1 MRVGIFTES
10 YPPLVNGVSTS
21 ILMLEH
27 ALTKLGHEVFIITVS
42 DNKKDYALE
51 NNGHILRLPSVN
63 LANCYDYKMT
73 SVYPIKAVNMIK
85 KMNLDVI
92 HSNVEFTVG
101 IFARV
106 VSEQLSIPLVH
117 TYHTNWEDYT
127 HYITKNKKILD
138 DICKKLLK
146 YLVVFF
152 EDKTVTELIVP
163 SNKIYN
169 LFKDKYKFT
178 KNIHII
184 QTGIETSKFY
194 KENFNLKDIN
204 SLKKKLGIKKKDFVV
219 MTVSRLAKEKSVD
232 RIINNHKELVKKY
245 SNMKL
250 LIVGDGPDID
260 KLKDEA
266 KSLGVSDSVIFT
278 GKVPLNDIPIYYQ
291 LGNVFVTASKSETQG
306 LTVVEAISSSLP
318 VVAVKDDSFVNSVI
332 EEFNGF
338 VFTDDEK
345 YINSISKL
353 YEDKEL
359 YNRLSNQS
367 RLLSEDFSSEY
378 FALKVLKVYETAIEN
393 YKKDNKKIKNKL
405 TLGSVIVSPYANSLI
420 KKQYTKLFNLIF
432 DPNEL
437 NMRNNIAHIN
447 NESFDFLCLGDTA
460 VLMQL
465 LWDIITEDIFE

>member
-42 DNKKDYALE
+42 DNKKDYVLE

-138 DICKKLLK
+138 YICKKLLK

-194 KENFNLKDIN
+194 KEKFNLKDIN
-204 SLKKKLGIKKKDFVV
+204 SLKKKIGIKKKDFVV

-278 GKVPLNDIPIYYQ
+278 GKVPLSDIPIYYQ

-332 EEFNGF
+332 EDFNGF

-353 YEDKEL
+353 YEDKDL

-393 YKKDNKKIKNKL
+393 YKKDNKKIINK
-405 TLGSVIVSPYANSLI
+405 I
-420 KKQYTKLFNLIF
+420 K
-432 DPNEL
+432 
-437 NMRNNIAHIN
+437 NNIASRKYKKISEKN
-447 NESFDFLCLGDTA
+447 
-460 VLMQL
+460 
-465 LWDIITEDIFE
+465 

>member
-42 DNKKDYALE
+42 DNKKDYVLE

-194 KENFNLKDIN
+194 KENFNQKDIN

-219 MTVSRLAKEKSVD
+219 MTISRLAKEKSVD

-245 SNMKL
+245 SNMNL

-278 GKVPLNDIPIYYQ
+278 GKVPLSDIPIYYQ

-332 EEFNGF
+332 EDFNGF

-353 YEDKEL
+353 YEDKDL

-367 RLLSEDFSSEY
+367 RLLSADFSSEY

-393 YKKDNKKIKNKL
+393 YKKDNKKIINK
-405 TLGSVIVSPYANSLI
+405 I
-420 KKQYTKLFNLIF
+420 K
-432 DPNEL
+432 
-437 NMRNNIAHIN
+437 NNIASRKYKKISEKN
-447 NESFDFLCLGDTA
+447 
-460 VLMQL
+460 
-465 LWDIITEDIFE
+465 

>member
-42 DNKKDYALE
+42 DNKKDYVLE

-194 KENFNLKDIN
+194 KEKFNLKDIN

-245 SNMKL
+245 LNMKL

-278 GKVPLNDIPIYYQ
+278 GKVPLSDIPIYYQ

-318 VVAVKDDSFVNSVI
+318 IVAVKDDSFVNSVI
-332 EEFNGF
+332 EDFNGF

-353 YEDKEL
+353 YEDKDL

-393 YKKDNKKIKNKL
+393 YKKDNKKIINK
-405 TLGSVIVSPYANSLI
+405 I
-420 KKQYTKLFNLIF
+420 K
-432 DPNEL
+432 
-437 NMRNNIAHIN
+437 NNIASRKYKKISEKN
-447 NESFDFLCLGDTA
+447 
-460 VLMQL
+460 
-465 LWDIITEDIFE
+465 

>member
-42 DNKKDYALE
+42 DNKKDYVLE

-194 KENFNLKDIN
+194 KEKFNLKDIN

-278 GKVPLNDIPIYYQ
+278 GKVPLSDIPIYYQ

-318 VVAVKDDSFVNSVI
+318 IVAVKDDSFVNSVI
-332 EEFNGF
+332 EDFNGF

-353 YEDKEL
+353 YEDKDL

-393 YKKDNKKIKNKL
+393 YKKDNKKIINK
-405 TLGSVIVSPYANSLI
+405 I
-420 KKQYTKLFNLIF
+420 K
-432 DPNEL
+432 
-437 NMRNNIAHIN
+437 NNIASRKYKKISEKN
-447 NESFDFLCLGDTA
+447 
-460 VLMQL
+460 
-465 LWDIITEDIFE
+465 

>member
-42 DNKKDYALE
+42 DNKKDYVLE

-194 KENFNLKDIN
+194 KENFNQKDIN

-278 GKVPLNDIPIYYQ
+278 RKVPLSDIPIYYQ

-332 EEFNGF
+332 EDFNGF

-353 YEDKEL
+353 YEDKDL

-367 RLLSEDFSSEY
+367 RLLSADFSSEY

-393 YKKDNKKIKNKL
+393 YKKDNKKIINK
-405 TLGSVIVSPYANSLI
+405 I
-420 KKQYTKLFNLIF
+420 K
-432 DPNEL
+432 
-437 NMRNNIAHIN
+437 NNIASRKYKKISEKN
-447 NESFDFLCLGDTA
+447 
-460 VLMQL
+460 
-465 LWDIITEDIFE
+465 

>member
-42 DNKKDYALE
+42 DNKKDYVLE

-194 KENFNLKDIN
+194 KENFNQKDIN

-245 SNMKL
+245 SNMNL

-278 GKVPLNDIPIYYQ
+278 GKVPLSDIPIYYQ
-291 LGNVFVTASKSETQG
+291 LGNVFVNASKSETQG

-332 EEFNGF
+332 EDFNGF

-353 YEDKEL
+353 YEDKDL

-367 RLLSEDFSSEY
+367 RLLSADFSSEY

-393 YKKDNKKIKNKL
+393 YKKDNKKIINK
-405 TLGSVIVSPYANSLI
+405 I
-420 KKQYTKLFNLIF
+420 K
-432 DPNEL
+432 
-437 NMRNNIAHIN
+437 NNIASRKYKKISEKN
-447 NESFDFLCLGDTA
+447 
-460 VLMQL
+460 
-465 LWDIITEDIFE
+465 

>member
-194 KENFNLKDIN
+194 KENFNQKDIN

-332 EEFNGF
+332 EDFNGF

-353 YEDKEL
+353 YEDKDL

-393 YKKDNKKIKNKL
+393 YKKDNKKIINK
-405 TLGSVIVSPYANSLI
+405 I
-420 KKQYTKLFNLIF
+420 K
-432 DPNEL
+432 
-437 NMRNNIAHIN
+437 NNIASRKYKKISEKN
-447 NESFDFLCLGDTA
+447 
-460 VLMQL
+460 
-465 LWDIITEDIFE
+465 

>member
-42 DNKKDYALE
+42 DNKKDYVLE

-146 YLVVFF
+146 YLMVFF

-194 KENFNLKDIN
+194 KEKFNLKDIN
-204 SLKKKLGIKKKDFVV
+204 SLKKKLGIKKKDFIV

-278 GKVPLNDIPIYYQ
+278 GKVPLSDIPIYYQ

-332 EEFNGF
+332 EDFNGF

-393 YKKDNKKIKNKL
+393 YKKDNKKIINK
-405 TLGSVIVSPYANSLI
+405 I
-420 KKQYTKLFNLIF
+420 K
-432 DPNEL
+432 
-437 NMRNNIAHIN
+437 NNIASRKYKKISEKN
-447 NESFDFLCLGDTA
+447 
-460 VLMQL
+460 
-465 LWDIITEDIFE
+465 

>member
-42 DNKKDYALE
+42 DNKKDYVLE

-194 KENFNLKDIN
+194 KENFNQKDIN

-232 RIINNHKELVKKY
+232 RIINNHKEIVKKY

-278 GKVPLNDIPIYYQ
+278 GKVPLSDIPIYYQ

-332 EEFNGF
+332 EDFNGF

-353 YEDKEL
+353 YEDKDL

-367 RLLSEDFSSEY
+367 RLLSADFSSEY

-393 YKKDNKKIKNKL
+393 YKKDNKKIINK
-405 TLGSVIVSPYANSLI
+405 I
-420 KKQYTKLFNLIF
+420 K
-432 DPNEL
+432 
-437 NMRNNIAHIN
+437 NNIASRKYKKISEKN
-447 NESFDFLCLGDTA
+447 
-460 VLMQL
+460 
-465 LWDIITEDIFE
+465 

>member
-42 DNKKDYALE
+42 DNKKDYVLE

-194 KENFNLKDIN
+194 KENFNQKDIN

-245 SNMKL
+245 LNMKL

-278 GKVPLNDIPIYYQ
+278 GKVPLSDIPIYYQ

-332 EEFNGF
+332 EDFNGF

-353 YEDKEL
+353 YEDKDL

-367 RLLSEDFSSEY
+367 RLLSADFSSEY

-393 YKKDNKKIKNKL
+393 YKKDNKKIINK
-405 TLGSVIVSPYANSLI
+405 I
-420 KKQYTKLFNLIF
+420 K
-432 DPNEL
+432 
-437 NMRNNIAHIN
+437 NNIASRKYKKISEKN
-447 NESFDFLCLGDTA
+447 
-460 VLMQL
+460 
-465 LWDIITEDIFE
+465 

>member
-42 DNKKDYALE
+42 DNKKDYILE

-184 QTGIETSKFY
+184 QTGIEISKFY
-194 KENFNLKDIN
+194 KENFNQKDIN

-278 GKVPLNDIPIYYQ
+278 GKVPLSDIPIYYQ

-318 VVAVKDDSFVNSVI
+318 IVAVKDDSFVNSVI
-332 EEFNGF
+332 EDFNGF

-353 YEDKEL
+353 YEDKDL

-393 YKKDNKKIKNKL
+393 YKKDNKKIINK
-405 TLGSVIVSPYANSLI
+405 I
-420 KKQYTKLFNLIF
+420 K
-432 DPNEL
+432 
-437 NMRNNIAHIN
+437 NNIASRKYKKISEKN
-447 NESFDFLCLGDTA
+447 
-460 VLMQL
+460 
-465 LWDIITEDIFE
+465 

>member
-42 DNKKDYALE
+42 DNKKDYTLE

-63 LANCYDYKMT
+63 LVNCYDYKMT

-146 YLVVFF
+146 YLMVFF

-194 KENFNLKDIN
+194 KENFNQKDIN

-245 SNMKL
+245 LNMKL

-291 LGNVFVTASKSETQG
+291 LGNIFVTASKSETQG

-332 EEFNGF
+332 EDFNGF
-338 VFTDDEK
+338 VFTEDEK

-353 YEDKEL
+353 YEDKDL

-367 RLLSEDFSSEY
+367 RLLSADFSSEY

-393 YKKDNKKIKNKL
+393 YKKDNKKIINK
-405 TLGSVIVSPYANSLI
+405 I
-420 KKQYTKLFNLIF
+420 K
-432 DPNEL
+432 
-437 NMRNNIAHIN
+437 NNIASRKYKKISEKN
-447 NESFDFLCLGDTA
+447 
-460 VLMQL
+460 
-465 LWDIITEDIFE
+465 

>member
-42 DNKKDYALE
+42 DNKKDYVLE
-51 NNGHILRLPSVN
+51 NKGHILRLPSVN

-194 KENFNLKDIN
+194 KENFNQKDIN

-278 GKVPLNDIPIYYQ
+278 GKVPLSDIPIYYQ

-353 YEDKEL
+353 YEDKDL

-367 RLLSEDFSSEY
+367 RLLSADFSSEY

-393 YKKDNKKIKNKL
+393 YKKDNKKIINK
-405 TLGSVIVSPYANSLI
+405 I
-420 KKQYTKLFNLIF
+420 K
-432 DPNEL
+432 
-437 NMRNNIAHIN
+437 NNIAIRKYEKISEKN
-447 NESFDFLCLGDTA
+447 
-460 VLMQL
+460 
-465 LWDIITEDIFE
+465 

>member
-42 DNKKDYALE
+42 DNKKDYVLE

-194 KENFNLKDIN
+194 KENFNQKDIN

-232 RIINNHKELVKKY
+232 RIINNHKEIVKKY

-278 GKVPLNDIPIYYQ
+278 GKVPLSDIPIYYQ

-332 EEFNGF
+332 EDFNGF

-393 YKKDNKKIKNKL
+393 YKKDNKKIINK
-405 TLGSVIVSPYANSLI
+405 I
-420 KKQYTKLFNLIF
+420 K
-432 DPNEL
+432 
-437 NMRNNIAHIN
+437 NNIASRKYKKISEKN
-447 NESFDFLCLGDTA
+447 
-460 VLMQL
+460 
-465 LWDIITEDIFE
+465 

>member
-42 DNKKDYALE
+42 DNKKDYVLE

-219 MTVSRLAKEKSVD
+219 MTVSRLAKEKRVD

-278 GKVPLNDIPIYYQ
+278 GKVPLSDIPIYYQ

-332 EEFNGF
+332 EDFNGF

-353 YEDKEL
+353 YEDKDL

-367 RLLSEDFSSEY
+367 RLLSADFSSEY

-393 YKKDNKKIKNKL
+393 YKKDNKKIINK
-405 TLGSVIVSPYANSLI
+405 I
-420 KKQYTKLFNLIF
+420 K
-432 DPNEL
+432 
-437 NMRNNIAHIN
+437 NNIASRKYKKISEKN
-447 NESFDFLCLGDTA
+447 
-460 VLMQL
+460 
-465 LWDIITEDIFE
+465 

>member
-42 DNKKDYALE
+42 DNKKDYVLE

-194 KENFNLKDIN
+194 KENFNQKDIN

-278 GKVPLNDIPIYYQ
+278 GKVPLSDIPIYYQ

-338 VFTDDEK
+338 VFTGDEK

-353 YEDKEL
+353 YEDKDL

-367 RLLSEDFSSEY
+367 RLLSADFSSEY

-393 YKKDNKKIKNKL
+393 YKKDNKKIINK
-405 TLGSVIVSPYANSLI
+405 I
-420 KKQYTKLFNLIF
+420 K
-432 DPNEL
+432 
-437 NMRNNIAHIN
+437 NNIAIRKYEKISEKN
-447 NESFDFLCLGDTA
+447 WYFFC
-460 VLMQL
+460 
-465 LWDIITEDIFE
+465 

>member
-42 DNKKDYALE
+42 DNKKDYVLE

-194 KENFNLKDIN
+194 KENFNQKDIN

-278 GKVPLNDIPIYYQ
+278 GKVPLSDIPIYYQ

-353 YEDKEL
+353 YEDKDL

-367 RLLSEDFSSEY
+367 RLLSADFSSEY

-393 YKKDNKKIKNKL
+393 YKKDNKKIINK
-405 TLGSVIVSPYANSLI
+405 I
-420 KKQYTKLFNLIF
+420 K
-432 DPNEL
+432 
-437 NMRNNIAHIN
+437 NNIAIRKYEKISEKN
-447 NESFDFLCLGDTA
+447 WYFFC
-460 VLMQL
+460 
-465 LWDIITEDIFE
+465 

>member
-42 DNKKDYALE
+42 DNKKDYTLE

-63 LANCYDYKMT
+63 LVNCYDYKMT

-194 KENFNLKDIN
+194 KENFNQKDIN

-245 SNMKL
+245 LNMKL

-291 LGNVFVTASKSETQG
+291 LGNIFVTASKSETQG

-332 EEFNGF
+332 EDFNGF
-338 VFTDDEK
+338 VFTEDEK

-353 YEDKEL
+353 YEDKDL

-367 RLLSEDFSSEY
+367 RLLSADFSSEY

-393 YKKDNKKIKNKL
+393 YKKDNKKIINK
-405 TLGSVIVSPYANSLI
+405 I
-420 KKQYTKLFNLIF
+420 K
-432 DPNEL
+432 
-437 NMRNNIAHIN
+437 NNIASRKYKKISEKN
-447 NESFDFLCLGDTA
+447 
-460 VLMQL
+460 
-465 LWDIITEDIFE
+465 

>member
-42 DNKKDYALE
+42 DNKKDYVLE

-194 KENFNLKDIN
+194 KENFNQKDIN

-332 EEFNGF
+332 EDFNGF

-393 YKKDNKKIKNKL
+393 YKKDNKKIINK
-405 TLGSVIVSPYANSLI
+405 I
-420 KKQYTKLFNLIF
+420 K
-432 DPNEL
+432 
-437 NMRNNIAHIN
+437 NNIASRKYKKISEKN
-447 NESFDFLCLGDTA
+447 WYFFVKVYL
-460 VLMQL
+460 
-465 LWDIITEDIFE
+465 

>member
-42 DNKKDYALE
+42 DNKKDYVLE

-194 KENFNLKDIN
+194 KENFNQKDIN

-266 KSLGVSDSVIFT
+266 KSLGVSDSVIFI

-393 YKKDNKKIKNKL
+393 YKKDNKKIINK
-405 TLGSVIVSPYANSLI
+405 I
-420 KKQYTKLFNLIF
+420 K
-432 DPNEL
+432 
-437 NMRNNIAHIN
+437 NNIAIRKYEKISEKN
-447 NESFDFLCLGDTA
+447 
-460 VLMQL
+460 
-465 LWDIITEDIFE
+465 

>member
-27 ALTKLGHEVFIITVS
+27 ALAKLGHEVFIITVS
-42 DNKKDYALE
+42 DNKKDYVLE

-194 KENFNLKDIN
+194 KENFNQKDIN

-219 MTVSRLAKEKSVD
+219 MTVSRLAKEKRVD

-266 KSLGVSDSVIFT
+266 KNLGVSDSVIFT

-332 EEFNGF
+332 EDFNGF

-393 YKKDNKKIKNKL
+393 YKKDNKKIINK
-405 TLGSVIVSPYANSLI
+405 I
-420 KKQYTKLFNLIF
+420 K
-432 DPNEL
+432 
-437 NMRNNIAHIN
+437 NNIASRKYKKISEKN
-447 NESFDFLCLGDTA
+447 
-460 VLMQL
+460 
-465 LWDIITEDIFE
+465 

>member
-42 DNKKDYALE
+42 DNKKDYVLE

-73 SVYPIKAVNMIK
+73 SVYSIKAVNMIK

-194 KENFNLKDIN
+194 KENFNQKDIN

-278 GKVPLNDIPIYYQ
+278 GKVPLSDIPIYYQ

-332 EEFNGF
+332 EDFNGF

-353 YEDKEL
+353 YEDKDL

-367 RLLSEDFSSEY
+367 RLLSADFSSEY

-393 YKKDNKKIKNKL
+393 YKKDNKKIINK
-405 TLGSVIVSPYANSLI
+405 I
-420 KKQYTKLFNLIF
+420 K
-432 DPNEL
+432 
-437 NMRNNIAHIN
+437 NNIASRKYKKISEKN
-447 NESFDFLCLGDTA
+447 
-460 VLMQL
+460 
-465 LWDIITEDIFE
+465 

>member
-42 DNKKDYALE
+42 DNKKDYILE

-194 KENFNLKDIN
+194 KENFNQKDIN

-278 GKVPLNDIPIYYQ
+278 EKVPLSDIPIYYQ

-318 VVAVKDDSFVNSVI
+318 IVAVKDDSFVNSVI
-332 EEFNGF
+332 EDFNGF

-353 YEDKEL
+353 YEDKDL

-393 YKKDNKKIKNKL
+393 YKKDNKKIISK
-405 TLGSVIVSPYANSLI
+405 I
-420 KKQYTKLFNLIF
+420 K
-432 DPNEL
+432 
-437 NMRNNIAHIN
+437 NNIASRKYKKISEKN
-447 NESFDFLCLGDTA
+447 
-460 VLMQL
+460 
-465 LWDIITEDIFE
+465 

>member
-42 DNKKDYALE
+42 DNKKDYVLE

-178 KNIHII
+178 NNINII

-194 KENFNLKDIN
+194 KENFNQKDIN

-278 GKVPLNDIPIYYQ
+278 GKVPLSDIPIYYQ

-353 YEDKEL
+353 YEDKDL

-367 RLLSEDFSSEY
+367 RLLSADFSSEY

-393 YKKDNKKIKNKL
+393 YKKDNKKIINK
-405 TLGSVIVSPYANSLI
+405 I
-420 KKQYTKLFNLIF
+420 K
-432 DPNEL
+432 
-437 NMRNNIAHIN
+437 NNIAIRKYEKISEKN
-447 NESFDFLCLGDTA
+447 
-460 VLMQL
+460 
-465 LWDIITEDIFE
+465 

>member
-42 DNKKDYALE
+42 DNKKDYVLE

-194 KENFNLKDIN
+194 KENFNQKDIN
-204 SLKKKLGIKKKDFVV
+204 SLKKKLGIKKKNFVV

-245 SNMKL
+245 SNMNL

-278 GKVPLNDIPIYYQ
+278 GKVSLSDIPIYYQ

-332 EEFNGF
+332 EDFNGF

-353 YEDKEL
+353 YEDKDL

-367 RLLSEDFSSEY
+367 RLLSADFSSEY

-393 YKKDNKKIKNKL
+393 YKKDNKKIINK
-405 TLGSVIVSPYANSLI
+405 I
-420 KKQYTKLFNLIF
+420 K
-432 DPNEL
+432 
-437 NMRNNIAHIN
+437 NNIASRKYKKISEKN
-447 NESFDFLCLGDTA
+447 
-460 VLMQL
+460 
-465 LWDIITEDIFE
+465 

>member
-42 DNKKDYALE
+42 DNKKDYSLE

-127 HYITKNKKILD
+127 HYITKNKKLLD
-138 DICKKLLK
+138 DICKKLIK

-194 KENFNLKDIN
+194 KENFNQKDIN

-332 EEFNGF
+332 EDFNGF

-353 YEDKEL
+353 YEDKDL

-367 RLLSEDFSSEY
+367 RLLSADFSSEY

-393 YKKDNKKIKNKL
+393 YKKDNKKIINK
-405 TLGSVIVSPYANSLI
+405 I
-420 KKQYTKLFNLIF
+420 K
-432 DPNEL
+432 
-437 NMRNNIAHIN
+437 NNIASRKYKKISEKN
-447 NESFDFLCLGDTA
+447 
-460 VLMQL
+460 
-465 LWDIITEDIFE
+465 

>member
-42 DNKKDYALE
+42 DNKKDYVLE

-194 KENFNLKDIN
+194 KENFNQKDIN

-278 GKVPLNDIPIYYQ
+278 GKVPLSDIPIYYQ
-291 LGNVFVTASKSETQG
+291 LGDVFVTASKSETQG

-353 YEDKEL
+353 YEDKDL

-367 RLLSEDFSSEY
+367 RLLSADFSSEY

-393 YKKDNKKIKNKL
+393 YKKDNKKIINK
-405 TLGSVIVSPYANSLI
+405 I
-420 KKQYTKLFNLIF
+420 K
-432 DPNEL
+432 
-437 NMRNNIAHIN
+437 NNIASRKYKKISEKN
-447 NESFDFLCLGDTA
+447 
-460 VLMQL
+460 
-465 LWDIITEDIFE
+465 

>member
-278 GKVPLNDIPIYYQ
+278 GKVPLSDIPIYYQ

-332 EEFNGF
+332 EDFNGF

-353 YEDKEL
+353 YEDKDL

-393 YKKDNKKIKNKL
+393 YKKDNKKIINK
-405 TLGSVIVSPYANSLI
+405 I
-420 KKQYTKLFNLIF
+420 KK
-432 DPNEL
+432 
-437 NMRNNIAHIN
+437 NIASRKYKKISEKN
-447 NESFDFLCLGDTA
+447 
-460 VLMQL
+460 
-465 LWDIITEDIFE
+465 

>member
-42 DNKKDYALE
+42 DNKKDYVLE

-194 KENFNLKDIN
+194 KENFNQKDIN
-204 SLKKKLGIKKKDFVV
+204 SLRKKLGIKKKDFVV

-232 RIINNHKELVKKY
+232 KIINNHKELVKKY

-332 EEFNGF
+332 EDFNGF

-353 YEDKEL
+353 YEDKDL

-367 RLLSEDFSSEY
+367 RLLSADFSSEY

-393 YKKDNKKIKNKL
+393 YKKDNKKIINK
-405 TLGSVIVSPYANSLI
+405 I
-420 KKQYTKLFNLIF
+420 K
-432 DPNEL
+432 
-437 NMRNNIAHIN
+437 NNIASRKYKKISEKN
-447 NESFDFLCLGDTA
+447 
-460 VLMQL
+460 
-465 LWDIITEDIFE
+465 

>member
-42 DNKKDYALE
+42 DNKKDYVLE

-194 KENFNLKDIN
+194 KENFNQKDIN

-278 GKVPLNDIPIYYQ
+278 GKVPLSDIPIYYQ

-306 LTVVEAISSSLP
+306 LTVVEAVSSSLP

-353 YEDKEL
+353 YEDKDL

-367 RLLSEDFSSEY
+367 RLLSADFSSEY

-393 YKKDNKKIKNKL
+393 YKKDNKKIINK
-405 TLGSVIVSPYANSLI
+405 I
-420 KKQYTKLFNLIF
+420 K
-432 DPNEL
+432 
-437 NMRNNIAHIN
+437 NNIAIRKYEKISEKN
-447 NESFDFLCLGDTA
+447 
-460 VLMQL
+460 
-465 LWDIITEDIFE
+465 

>member
-42 DNKKDYALE
+42 DNKKDYVLE

-194 KENFNLKDIN
+194 KENFNQKDIN
-204 SLKKKLGIKKKDFVV
+204 SLKKKLGIKKKDFAV

-278 GKVPLNDIPIYYQ
+278 GKVPLSDIPIYYQ

-332 EEFNGF
+332 EDFNGF

-393 YKKDNKKIKNKL
+393 YKKDNKKIINK
-405 TLGSVIVSPYANSLI
+405 I
-420 KKQYTKLFNLIF
+420 K
-432 DPNEL
+432 
-437 NMRNNIAHIN
+437 NNIASRKYKKISEKN
-447 NESFDFLCLGDTA
+447 
-460 VLMQL
+460 
-465 LWDIITEDIFE
+465 

>member
-42 DNKKDYALE
+42 DNKKDYVLE

-101 IFARV
+101 IFARI

-146 YLVVFF
+146 YLMVFF

-178 KNIHII
+178 KNIHIT

-194 KENFNLKDIN
+194 KEKFNLKDIN

-278 GKVPLNDIPIYYQ
+278 GKVPLSDIPIYYQ

-318 VVAVKDDSFVNSVI
+318 VVAVRDDSFVNSVI
-332 EEFNGF
+332 EDFNGF

-393 YKKDNKKIKNKL
+393 YKKDNKKIINK
-405 TLGSVIVSPYANSLI
+405 I
-420 KKQYTKLFNLIF
+420 K
-432 DPNEL
+432 
-437 NMRNNIAHIN
+437 NNIASRKYKKISEKN
-447 NESFDFLCLGDTA
+447 
-460 VLMQL
+460 
-465 LWDIITEDIFE
+465 

>member
-21 ILMLEH
+21 ILMLQK
-27 ALTKLGHEVFIITVS
+27 ALEKLGHEVFIVTVS
-42 DNKKDYALE
+42 DDKKNYTLE
-51 NNGHILRLPSVN
+51 DDGHILRLPSMN
-63 LANCYDYKMT
+63 LANCYDYKFT
-73 SVYPIKAVNMIK
+73 SVYPIKAVNIIK

-92 HSNVEFTVG
+92 HSNVEFTIG

-106 VSEQLSIPLVH
+106 VSEQLGIPLVH

-169 LFKDKYKFT
+169 IFKDKYKFT

-194 KENFNLKDIN
+194 KENFSSKDIN
-204 SLKKKLGIKKKDFVV
+204 NLKKKYGIKKKDFVI

-232 RIINNHKELVKKY
+232 RLINNQKELLKKY
-245 SNMKL
+245 PNMKL

-260 KLKDEA
+260 KLKMQVC
-266 KSLGVSDSVIFT
+266 SLNISKNVIFT
-278 GKVPLNDIPIYYQ
+278 GKVPLEEIPIYYQ
-291 LGNVFVTASKSETQG
+291 LGDVFVTASKSETQG

-318 VVAVKDDSFVNSVI
+318 IVAVKDDSFISSVI
-332 EEFNGF
+332 DDFNGY
-338 VFTDDEK
+338 VFTSDEK
-345 YINSISKL
+345 YIESILKL
-353 YEDKEL
+353 YENNDI

-367 RLLSEDFSSEY
+367 RILSSDFSSEY

-393 YKKDNKKIKNKL
+393 YKKDNKK
-405 TLGSVIVSPYANSLI
+405 VINRI
-420 KKQYTKLFNLIF
+420 KKKI
-432 DPNEL
+432 
-437 NMRNNIAHIN
+437 
-447 NESFDFLCLGDTA
+447 TA
-460 VLMQL
+460 KKYK
-465 LWDIITEDIFE
+465 I

>member
-42 DNKKDYALE
+42 DNKKDYVLE

-194 KENFNLKDIN
+194 KENFNQKDIN

-278 GKVPLNDIPIYYQ
+278 GKVPLSDIPIYYQ

-332 EEFNGF
+332 EDFNGF

-353 YEDKEL
+353 YEDKDL
-359 YNRLSNQS
+359 YNRISNKS

-393 YKKDNKKIKNKL
+393 YKKDNKKIINK
-405 TLGSVIVSPYANSLI
+405 I
-420 KKQYTKLFNLIF
+420 K
-432 DPNEL
+432 
-437 NMRNNIAHIN
+437 NNIASRKYKKISEKN
-447 NESFDFLCLGDTA
+447 
-460 VLMQL
+460 
-465 LWDIITEDIFE
+465 

>member
-42 DNKKDYALE
+42 DNKKDYVLE

-194 KENFNLKDIN
+194 KENFNQKDIN

-278 GKVPLNDIPIYYQ
+278 GKVPLSDIPIYYQ

-332 EEFNGF
+332 EDFNGF

-367 RLLSEDFSSEY
+367 RLLSADFSSEY

-393 YKKDNKKIKNKL
+393 YKKDNKKIINK
-405 TLGSVIVSPYANSLI
+405 I
-420 KKQYTKLFNLIF
+420 K
-432 DPNEL
+432 
-437 NMRNNIAHIN
+437 NNIASRKYKKISEKN
-447 NESFDFLCLGDTA
+447 
-460 VLMQL
+460 
-465 LWDIITEDIFE
+465 

>member
-1 MRVGIFTES
+1 MRIGIFTES

-42 DNKKDYALE
+42 DNKKDYVLE

-332 EEFNGF
+332 EDFNGF

-393 YKKDNKKIKNKL
+393 YKKDNKKIINK
-405 TLGSVIVSPYANSLI
+405 I
-420 KKQYTKLFNLIF
+420 K
-432 DPNEL
+432 
-437 NMRNNIAHIN
+437 NNIASRKYKKISEKN
-447 NESFDFLCLGDTA
+447 
-460 VLMQL
+460 
-465 LWDIITEDIFE
+465 